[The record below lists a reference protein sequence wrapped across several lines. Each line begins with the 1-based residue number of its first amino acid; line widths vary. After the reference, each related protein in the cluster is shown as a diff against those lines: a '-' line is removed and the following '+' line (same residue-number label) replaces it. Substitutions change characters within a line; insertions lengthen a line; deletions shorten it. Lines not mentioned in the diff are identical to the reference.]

1 MIVAVVVWT
10 MSLKPYLPVTS
21 LLKYHPTK
29 GRSNIIID
37 ITDSE
42 SLCIQLEQRWWTKN
56 GASVLKSQQSWVC
69 IQPSDHFQSCV
80 VMFTFLSLKH
90 MANMLWQSVP
100 WLYTSLELCSIAIV
114 MYTYFCQLYTY
125 TVQYVQNIVTSSLSS
140 YQWLEVNDV
149 DIIDSSTSWLI
160 SSKHHR
166 HVVVNGSKWE
176 EWAGRG
182 SLSSSWR
189 GGPFTCRR
197 WSNTVFITISI

>member
-42 SLCIQLEQRWWTKN
+42 SLCTQLEQRWWTKN

-100 WLYTSLELCSIAIV
+100 CYIHHLNSAVLPLSCIPISVSCIPISVSCILILYS
-114 MYTYFCQLYTY
+114 MYRTLLQVHFHLT
-125 TVQYVQNIVTSSLSS
+125 
-140 YQWLEVNDV
+140 NDWK
-149 DIIDSSTSWLI
+149 SMM
-160 SSKHHR
+160 
-166 HVVVNGSKWE
+166 
-176 EWAGRG
+176 
-182 SLSSSWR
+182 
-189 GGPFTCRR
+189 
-197 WSNTVFITISI
+197 